1 MRWTDVNDIAIE
13 LYEAHPDVDPQ
24 YVNFV
29 DLRNWVLALDGFE
42 DDADRCGEKIL
53 DGIPCNHRKNNCLI
67 KCLVGKVRF
76 HFIDKKEREL
86 KKILNSNQNKLL
98 KIPPNIWFCF
108 ESLAKKSL
116 VVNLIERPHE
126 DKEVN
131 RSSKIKNYL
140 IK

>member
-1 MRWTDVNDIAIE
+1 MTVKLIKTFNTKVIKNKKGNLLKYISKKDKFYNGFGEIYFNEIKKNNKKGWTS
-13 LYEAHPDVDPQ
+13 
-24 YVNFV
+24 
-29 DLRNWVLALDGFE
+29 
-42 DDADRCGEKIL
+42 
-53 DGIPCNHRKNNCLI
+53 HRKNNCLI

>member
-1 MRWTDVNDIAIE
+1 MTVKLIKTFNTKVIKNKKGNLLKYISRKDRFYNGFGEIYFNEIKKNNKKGWTS
-13 LYEAHPDVDPQ
+13 
-24 YVNFV
+24 
-29 DLRNWVLALDGFE
+29 
-42 DDADRCGEKIL
+42 
-53 DGIPCNHRKNNCLI
+53 HRKNNCLI